1 MQKGNLKELKSL
13 ENFKEN
19 IKLGLKF
26 ALEHDLKNLKAGKIL
41 LDEKNYANVDEYST
55 KEFGEFEA
63 HRDYIDIQIMIEG
76 REIIEVVDIE
86 NCSNSRG
93 YIKEKDIEFFEN
105 SCGEIEKVVLKEN
118 DFVILEPND
127 AHKPQIQIENSE
139 KVKKIVLKIAV
150 N

>member
-1 MQKGNLKELKSL
+1 MEKGNLKGIKTL

-19 IKLGLKF
+19 IKQGLEF
-26 ALEHDLKNLKAGKIL
+26 ALKNDLANLKAGKIQL
-41 LDEKNYANVDEYST
+41 NEKNYANVDEYYT

-76 REIIEVVDIE
+76 SEIIEVTKLA
-86 NCSNSRG
+86 NCANSRG

-105 SCGEIEKVVLKEN
+105 CTGEIEKIVLKEN

-127 AHKPQIQIENSE
+127 AHKPQIQIEKSK
-139 KVKKIVLKIAV
+139 KVKKIVLKIAI
-150 N
+150 